1 MNLNNIPFKFY
12 GNAPSSSRNGT
23 KIKFIV
29 VHWTANTSKGANA
42 EMHHKFYMNKNN
54 GVSSHYTTDSN
65 GIIQS
70 VGDSRAAW
78 TVGQAT
84 KGTVNVGAKD
94 GTAFTDLIYNNN
106 TLNIEMCV
114 NSDGDWNRTRKIT
127 LELVKNL
134 MKKFNIKATHVVRH
148 HDSQRINN
156 NGVLWRKNCPGNM
169 AGGNWA
175 DWWKFKEEIK
185 ETIEIEWDLSKSSVG
200 KVVAQNKVSG
210 KEESKPVATEKK
222 PTAQFDYII
231 SITDMADYKSAWEI
245 AKRHKSAITLNG
257 KADYKNL
264 KPSKIVGIGK
274 DRQTHS
280 AYLDYFIS
288 GKDRSETL
296 ELAKDFASGNRD
308 KYKAPKKGK

>member
-1 MNLNNIPFKFY
+1 MDKIPFKFY

-65 GIIQS
+65 GVIQS

-78 TVGQAT
+78 TVGAT
-84 KGTVNVGAKD
+84 KQGTVNYGAPD
-94 GTAFTDLIYNNN
+94 GSAFTAWVTNQN

-114 NSDGDWNRTRKIT
+114 NSDGDWQKTRKIT

-134 MKKFNIKATHVVRH
+134 MKKFNIKPSHVIRH
-148 HDSQRINN
+148 YDAYRTGN
-156 NGVLWRKNCPGNM
+156 WRKDCPGNM
-169 AGGNWA
+169 KANNWA
-175 DWWKFKEEIK
+175 DWWKFKREIK
-185 ETIEIEWDLSKSSVG
+185 EPIEIEWDLSKSSVG
-200 KVVAQNKVSG
+200 KLVGGSELASTEEKPAQDRKG
-210 KEESKPVATEKK
+210 
-222 PTAQFDYII
+222 TAQFDYII

-257 KADYKNL
+257 KADYKSL
-264 KPSKIVGIGK
+264 KPSKIIGIGK
-274 DRQTHS
+274 DRQSHS

-288 GKDRSETL
+288 GDDREETL
-296 ELAKDFASGNRD
+296 EKAVDFASGNRD
-308 KYKAPKKGK
+308 KYVAPKKGK

>member
-1 MNLNNIPFKFY
+1 MYKIPFKFY

-29 VHWTANTSKGANA
+29 VHWTENTSRGANA
-42 EMHHKFYMNKNN
+42 EMHHRFYMNKNN

-84 KGTVNVGAKD
+84 RGTVNVGAKD
-94 GTAFTDLIYNNN
+94 GTAFTDLVYNNN

-134 MKKFNIKATHVVRH
+134 MKKFNIKPTHVVRH

-156 NGVLWRKNCPGNM
+156 NGVLWRKDCPGNM
-169 AGGNWA
+169 KPNNWA

-185 ETIEIEWDLSKSSVG
+185 EPIEIEWDLSKSSIGKAVG
-200 KVVAQNKVSG
+200 GSELAST
-210 KEESKPVATEKK
+210 EEKPVQDRKG
-222 PTAQFDYII
+222 TAQFDYII
-231 SITDMADYKSAWEI
+231 SITDMADYESAWEI
-245 AKRHKSAITLNG
+245 AKRHKSAITLNR
-257 KADYKNL
+257 KADYKSL

-274 DRQTHS
+274 DRQSHS

-288 GKDRSETL
+288 GKDRNETL
-296 ELAKDFASGNRD
+296 ELAKDFANGNRD
-308 KYKAPKKGK
+308 KFIAPKKK